1 MKSIEKKVGLKI
13 VVVLARSDPSLLGA
27 AVGSRSD
34 PARQRSCPQ
43 VGLGIKK
50 VHLGIKT
57 GAFYGQEATM
67 PARCVLWSR
76 SDHAREVRF
85 MVKKP
90 QALRNGVFWLT
101 AWSLELCSR
110 YLHKQSPQFGCKP
123 SRHRNSDHVAEISQE
138 FSAMVLIQMRSVTT
152 LSSLSGSCIS

>member
-43 VGLGIKK
+43 VRLGIKK

-76 SDHAREVRF
+76 SR
-85 MVKKP
+85 K
-90 QALRNGVFWLT
+90 L
-101 AWSLELCSR
+101 
-110 YLHKQSPQFGCKP
+110 
-123 SRHRNSDHVAEISQE
+123 
-138 FSAMVLIQMRSVTT
+138 
-152 LSSLSGSCIS
+152 